1 MKDPFDILI
10 ANIEQEV
17 GRSLHEGE
25 VEFVNQV
32 IKLYCEEFD
41 KQLVYGKTNLR
52 LSEEIRETL
61 TDYKI
66 KGD

>member
-10 ANIEQEV
+10 DHIEQEI

-25 VEFVNQV
+25 AEFVKQV

-41 KQLVYGKTNLR
+41 KQLLYGKTNLR

-61 TDYKI
+61 TEYKI
-66 KGD
+66 KR